1 MMSVTTALAMALLQY
16 GSCQSGGLDRS
27 RTPAEAARA
36 YVQGLVERD
45 PGPIKWVTRPGA
57 LWRYRNET
65 ITDLAFYERL
75 KPDAY
80 PNQYPV
86 VTGMTATGTEV
97 AVVTRLRGVDVPA
110 VLTVLTVEDGCI
122 SGVTIF
128 ARS

>member
-1 MMSVTTALAMALLQY
+1 MSVTTALAMALLQY
-16 GSCQSGGLDRS
+16 GSCQSGGPART

-45 PGPIKWVTRPGA
+45 ADPIKWVTRPGA

-65 ITDLAFYERL
+65 ITDTDFYERL
-75 KPDAY
+75 KPNAH

-86 VTGMTATGTEV
+86 VTGMTATVNEV
-97 AVVTRLRGVDVPA
+97 AVVTRLRGVDETD